1 MNIENE
7 IPTLF
12 DEPDPILPVLPYGGT
27 SGWSG
32 SESSRD
38 RASKADASGLTSD
51 RQRQTLDIVRRAGID
66 GITWQEL
73 SSQTGWHHG
82 TASGALSVLHRD
94 RRLARLSERRGRCQ
108 IYVLP
113 ENILGRETADY
124 QPNVSARILRE
135 VLTEIEQDLVADR
148 RWEAIRRIR
157 ATLEQFDL

>member
-1 MNIENE
+1 MTENE

-12 DEPDPILPVLPYGGT
+12 DEPEPILPVLPYGGS

-32 SESSRD
+32 SDASRD
-38 RASKADASGLTSD
+38 RAERSDRSGLTSE
-51 RQRQTLDIVRRAGID
+51 RQRQTLEAVRLAGID
-66 GITWQEL
+66 GLTWQEL
-73 SSQTGWHHG
+73 SERTGWHHG

-113 ENILGRETADY
+113 ENILGRPTADY
-124 QPNVSARILRE
+124 QPNVSARILRD
-135 VLTEIEQDLVADR
+135 VLSEIEQDLVADR